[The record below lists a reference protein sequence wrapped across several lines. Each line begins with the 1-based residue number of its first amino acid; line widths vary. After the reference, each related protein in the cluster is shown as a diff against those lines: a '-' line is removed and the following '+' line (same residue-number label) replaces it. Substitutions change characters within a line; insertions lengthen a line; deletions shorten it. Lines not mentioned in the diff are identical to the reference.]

1 MMQGNILI
9 KWIHENE
16 GYEYYENSRFLSLF
30 LDCAI
35 EKVCLLYFM
44 IMLFC
49 KCSFAE
55 GGFI

>member
-1 MMQGNILI
+1 MQGNILI

-35 EKVCLLYFM
+35 EK
-44 IMLFC
+44 
-49 KCSFAE
+49 
-55 GGFI
+55 

>member
-1 MMQGNILI
+1 MQGNILI

-35 EKVCLLYFM
+35 EKVDNKSVS
-44 IMLFC
+44 II
-49 KCSFAE
+49 
-55 GGFI
+55 FIP